1 MYTFDRRKV
10 YMWFFLRFAPE
21 SQSAQRKRR
30 TQRSLHTS
38 RPPPHLPRKGKASP
52 RPIAF
57 PFANDRWFPRWEGE
71 KTPNKVRVGQS
82 PPDLPFQGAELQ
94 GEASVFKGRNCK
106 EESPLS

>member
-1 MYTFDRRKV
+1 
-10 YMWFFLRFAPE
+10 MWFFLRFAPK

-30 TQRSLHTS
+30 TQSPLHTYPE
-38 RPPPHLPRKGKASP
+38 REKPLPDQLLFPSAS
-52 RPIAF
+52 
-57 PFANDRWFPRWEGE
+57 NRWFPRREGE

>member
-10 YMWFFLRFAPE
+10 YMWFFLRFAPK

-30 TQRSLHTS
+30 TQSHLHTS
-38 RPPPHLPRKGKASP
+38 PRKGKASP

-94 GEASVFKGRNCK
+94 GEASAFKGRNCK
-106 EESPLS
+106 GVPPLS